1 MPLSL
6 RFLLLILV
14 ALATGGEAAPRPRVL
29 LIGSPNDTH
38 PRTTHEYMSAMRLLD
53 QELRSGHGVEPVITQ
68 ADSAWPDG
76 PVLLD
81 RADVAVV
88 FLTEGA
94 RWLAADPARQAA
106 FERLAGRG
114 GGLVCLH
121 WGMGTKA
128 VEPIEPF
135 VNLFGACHGGPD
147 RKYRVLSTQVR
158 FATDHPLS
166 QGLAP
171 VEVEDEF
178 YYRLKTTRLGRVAPV
193 AWAKIDDADE
203 MVAWA
208 WERPAGG
215 RSFGF
220 SGLHYHRNWEVPEY
234 RQLVLRG
241 IRWTA
246 DGVPEPAT
254 VKGH

>member
-1 MPLSL
+1 M
-6 RFLLLILV
+6 LLLLRRLLMLMV
-14 ALATGGEAAPRPRVL
+14 VLPAVSEAAPPRRVL
-29 LIGSPNDTH
+29 LIGAPNDTH
-38 PRTTHEYMSAMRLLD
+38 PRATHEYMAAMRLLD
-53 QELRSGHGVEPVITQ
+53 EDLRANPGVEPIVSQ

-81 RADVAVV
+81 RADVAVI

-94 RWLAADPARQAA
+94 RWLVAAPARQAA
-106 FERLAGRG
+106 FERLAERG

-121 WGMGTKA
+121 WGMGTKP

-147 RKYRVLSTQVR
+147 RQYRVLKTRVR
-158 FATDHPLS
+158 FAANHPLS
-166 QGLAP
+166 QGLEP
-171 VEVEDEF
+171 LRIEDEF
-178 YYRLKTTRLGRVAPV
+178 YYRLKTTKLGDVTPV
-193 AWAKIDDADE
+193 AWASIDDSDE

-208 WERPAGG
+208 WERPKGG

-220 SGLHYHRNWEVPEY
+220 SGLHYHRNWDQPQY

-241 IRWTA
+241 ILWTK
-246 DGVPEPAT
+246 DGVPEPASADSR
-254 VKGH
+254 

>member
-1 MPLSL
+1 MPLPIRL
-6 RFLLLILV
+6 VLLIML
-14 ALATGGEAAPRPRVL
+14 ALATGVEAAPPRRIL
-29 LIGSPNDTH
+29 LIGAPNDTH
-38 PRTTHEYMSAMRLLD
+38 PRTTHEYMAAMRLLD
-53 QELRSGHGVEPVITQ
+53 QELHSAQGVEPVITQ

-76 PVLLD
+76 PELLD

-94 RWLAADPARQAA
+94 RWLVADPARRAA
-106 FERLAGRG
+106 FERLAERG

-121 WGMGTKA
+121 WGMGTKP

-135 VNLFGACHGGPD
+135 ANLFGACHGGPD
-147 RKYRVLSTQVR
+147 RKYRVLTTQVR

-166 QGLAP
+166 QGLPP

-178 YYRLKTTRLGRVAPV
+178 YYRLKTTRLGQITPV
-193 AWAKIDDADE
+193 AWARIDDADE
-203 MVAWA
+203 TVAWA

-220 SGLHYHRNWEVPEY
+220 SGLHYHRNWDVPEY

-246 DGVPEPAT
+246 KEVPETA
-254 VKGH
+254 GSRDR

>member
-1 MPLSL
+1 ML
-6 RFLLLILV
+6 RLLLVLMV
-14 ALATGGEAAPRPRVL
+14 VLPAAGEAASPRRIL
-29 LIGSPNDTH
+29 LIGAPNDTH
-38 PRTTHEYMSAMRLLD
+38 PRATHEYMAAMRLLD
-53 QELRSGHGVEPVITQ
+53 QELRSGQDIEPVITQ

-81 RADVAVV
+81 RADVAVI

-94 RWLAADPARQAA
+94 RWLVADPARRAA
-106 FERLAGRG
+106 FERLAERG

-121 WGMGTKA
+121 WGMGTKP

-135 VNLFGACHGGPD
+135 VNLFGACHGSPD
-147 RKYRVLSTQVR
+147 RKYRVLTTRVR
-158 FATDHPLS
+158 FASDHPLS

-178 YYRLKTTRLGRVAPV
+178 YYRLKTTRLGQVTPV
-193 AWAKIDDADE
+193 AWARIDDADE

-220 SGLHYHRNWEVPEY
+220 SGLHYHRNWDVTEY

-241 IRWTA
+241 ILWTA
-246 DGVPEPAT
+246 DGVPKPAAAENR
-254 VKGH
+254 